1 MDSGTFSSAGVADVT
16 NPQTASDRDK
26 YVLLFPAVR
35 DLRYLYSPCDA
46 RPVCCRWIVPALEF
60 DLCVYNFTRG
70 PNVLLHGKLFLK
82 A

>member
-35 DLRYLYSPCDA
+35 DLRYLYTVVLAMHVPCVADGSSLPLNLICAFIILPVA
-46 RPVCCRWIVPALEF
+46 RTFYSTV
-60 DLCVYNFTRG
+60 NSS
-70 PNVLLHGKLFLK
+70 
-82 A
+82 